1 MFEFLSTDEFSI
13 YKNKEQG
20 SLFMIKF
27 QVNSE
32 SLINSIIKTKLI
44 IGSSISDNY
53 KALTFRASSV
63 KSLKKFI
70 SNKKN
75 TNYENTLK
83 LIVSLTNQIQYLIIT
98 ESKCFYEYII
108 ENIIVID
115 DDKFIYLSN
124 DDLLKLSESNNFHF
138 TKPFNREGFIS
149 PELLKINSIP
159 SELNYKT
166 IYYSLGALVVYFLF
180 DKNINNKDGFK
191 DGFKDDFKDDFN
203 SDLNEILKPIE
214 GTKLFGLLIRCL
226 FQEANERSIVYI

>member
-1 MFEFLSTDEFSI
+1 
-13 YKNKEQG
+13 
-20 SLFMIKF
+20 MIK
-27 QVNSE
+27 S
-32 SLINSIIKTKLI
+32 KLI
-44 IGSSISDNY
+44 ISSFLSDDY
-53 KALTFRASSV
+53 KIFSFRASSV

-70 SNKKN
+70 SNKEN
-75 TNYENTLK
+75 INYENILK
-83 LIVSLTNQIQYLIIT
+83 MIVSLCKQFQYLITIKY
-98 ESKCFYEYII
+98 ECFYKYTI

-180 DKNINNKDGFK
+180 DKNINNKN
-191 DGFKDDFKDDFN
+191 DFKDN
-203 SDLNEILKPIE
+203 LNEILKPIE
-214 GTKLFGLLIRCL
+214 GTKLFGLLNRCL
-226 FQEANERSIVYI
+226 CEEANSRSIIYL